1 MKIPSNILHDKQYA
15 DKILEITADTMFF
28 VYKDGTCLDF
38 KANTTDFFIKEQDII
53 GRNIFSYFP
62 VETAREMY
70 AEFIK
75 VRAGDKPSARNYKL
89 ILEDDVKYYKCI
101 ISKYDE
107 EHFLFQYRDITG
119 RSVVRLK
126 LEKKQKDLC
135 EVEKAARIG
144 LWAYDS
150 STRLF
155 TYSGYTRIF
164 CNDEEQKQ
172 ISIDEYMNYMHLDDK
187 DRFSQWLEEN
197 LKEKDA
203 SNTVNYRLLIDG
215 KTVNMRIKT
224 YHKEVYMQRTVLEGY
239 IQNTSEIVW
248 KAERSNQL
256 KSAFLANMS
265 HEIRTPLNAILGFS
279 RIIAETE
286 NAEERL
292 QYYDIVEKNN
302 MRLQELI
309 NEILDLSKIESG
321 MMEFN
326 PIHAGRI
333 TVFPFVD
340 SAPPYCR
347 RCRRSCF
354 CRCFHRTF
362 LTASPSLTAGSG
374 TLLGKFALIS
384 HHLVQIQTS
393 EIPVLC
399 NEKQIEV
406 LNKMLQIFHG
416 SSPLIGQQIQFVKIM
431 FVFLLFSQKQY
442 RFKIQPQP
450 HAFHIGIQLHHFVI
464 RHQAAIQPD
473 KLLCIIHFF
482 CVLV

>member
-187 DRFSQWLEEN
+187 DRFDYGACFAFWVAIHWSTRRSSRVSGNAPPPSTLSWKPLMSN
-197 LKEKDA
+197 LSPSSA
-203 SNTVNYRLLIDG
+203 
-215 KTVNMRIKT
+215 
-224 YHKEVYMQRTVLEGY
+224 
-239 IQNTSEIVW
+239 
-248 KAERSNQL
+248 
-256 KSAFLANMS
+256 SAFLRSSWMR
-265 HEIRTPLNAILGFS
+265 IMPIL
-279 RIIAETE
+279 
-286 NAEERL
+286 
-292 QYYDIVEKNN
+292 
-302 MRLQELI
+302 
-309 NEILDLSKIESG
+309 
-321 MMEFN
+321 
-326 PIHAGRI
+326 
-333 TVFPFVD
+333 
-340 SAPPYCR
+340 
-347 RCRRSCF
+347 
-354 CRCFHRTF
+354 
-362 LTASPSLTAGSG
+362 
-374 TLLGKFALIS
+374 
-384 HHLVQIQTS
+384 
-393 EIPVLC
+393 
-399 NEKQIEV
+399 
-406 LNKMLQIFHG
+406 
-416 SSPLIGQQIQFVKIM
+416 
-431 FVFLLFSQKQY
+431 
-442 RFKIQPQP
+442 
-450 HAFHIGIQLHHFVI
+450 
-464 RHQAAIQPD
+464 
-473 KLLCIIHFF
+473 
-482 CVLV
+482 

>member
-1 MKIPSNILHDKQYA
+1 MDWLAALHADSLVTIYIPAFHINSLLAIHTGCT
-15 DKILEITADTMFF
+15 TAFQ
-28 VYKDGTCLDF
+28 VDF
-38 KANTTDFFIKEQDII
+38 LVII
-53 GRNIFSYFP
+53 HARCIIAFQVGFP
-62 VETAREMY
+62 V
-70 AEFIK
+70 I
-75 VRAGDKPSARNYKL
+75 
-89 ILEDDVKYYKCI
+89 
-101 ISKYDE
+101 
-107 EHFLFQYRDITG
+107 
-119 RSVVRLK
+119 
-126 LEKKQKDLC
+126 
-135 EVEKAARIG
+135 
-144 LWAYDS
+144 
-150 STRLF
+150 
-155 TYSGYTRIF
+155 
-164 CNDEEQKQ
+164 
-172 ISIDEYMNYMHLDDK
+172 
-187 DRFSQWLEEN
+187 
-197 LKEKDA
+197 
-203 SNTVNYRLLIDG
+203 
-215 KTVNMRIKT
+215 
-224 YHKEVYMQRTVLEGY
+224 
-239 IQNTSEIVW
+239 
-248 KAERSNQL
+248 
-256 KSAFLANMS
+256 
-265 HEIRTPLNAILGFS
+265 
-279 RIIAETE
+279 
-286 NAEERL
+286 
-292 QYYDIVEKNN
+292 
-302 MRLQELI
+302 
-309 NEILDLSKIESG
+309 
-321 MMEFN
+321 
-326 PIHAGRI
+326 IHAGRI
-333 TVFPFVD
+333 ITFRVDFLVTIHAGRITAFQVGFPVIIHAGCIITFHVDFPVIIHAGRITVFHVDFPVTIHARCIIAFRIDFLVTIHAGRVTVFPFVD

>member
-1 MKIPSNILHDKQYA
+1 MDWLAVLHADSLVTIYIPAFHINSLLAVHTGYTTAFQVDFLVIIHARYTITFHVGFPVIIHA
-15 DKILEITADTMFF
+15 ERITAFH
-28 VYKDGTCLDF
+28 VG
-38 KANTTDFFIKEQDII
+38 
-53 GRNIFSYFP
+53 FP
-62 VETAREMY
+62 VIIHARCITAFQVDFPVIIHARCIT
-70 AEFIK
+70 AFQVGFPVIIH
-75 VRAGDKPSARNYKL
+75 AG
-89 ILEDDVKYYKCI
+89 
-101 ISKYDE
+101 
-107 EHFLFQYRDITG
+107 
-119 RSVVRLK
+119 
-126 LEKKQKDLC
+126 
-135 EVEKAARIG
+135 
-144 LWAYDS
+144 
-150 STRLF
+150 
-155 TYSGYTRIF
+155 
-164 CNDEEQKQ
+164 
-172 ISIDEYMNYMHLDDK
+172 
-187 DRFSQWLEEN
+187 
-197 LKEKDA
+197 
-203 SNTVNYRLLIDG
+203 
-215 KTVNMRIKT
+215 
-224 YHKEVYMQRTVLEGY
+224 
-239 IQNTSEIVW
+239 
-248 KAERSNQL
+248 
-256 KSAFLANMS
+256 
-265 HEIRTPLNAILGFS
+265 
-279 RIIAETE
+279 RIITF
-286 NAEERL
+286 RV
-292 QYYDIVEKNN
+292 DFPVT
-302 MRLQELI
+302 
-309 NEILDLSKIESG
+309 
-321 MMEFN
+321 
-326 PIHAGRI
+326 IHAGRI

-450 HAFHIGIQLHHFVI
+450 HAFHVGIQLHHFVI

>member
-203 SNTVNYRLLIDG
+203 SNTVNYRLLI
-215 KTVNMRIKT
+215 
-224 YHKEVYMQRTVLEGY
+224 
-239 IQNTSEIVW
+239 
-248 KAERSNQL
+248 
-256 KSAFLANMS
+256 
-265 HEIRTPLNAILGFS
+265 
-279 RIIAETE
+279 
-286 NAEERL
+286 
-292 QYYDIVEKNN
+292 
-302 MRLQELI
+302 
-309 NEILDLSKIESG
+309 
-321 MMEFN
+321 
-326 PIHAGRI
+326 
-333 TVFPFVD
+333 
-340 SAPPYCR
+340 
-347 RCRRSCF
+347 
-354 CRCFHRTF
+354 
-362 LTASPSLTAGSG
+362 
-374 TLLGKFALIS
+374 
-384 HHLVQIQTS
+384 
-393 EIPVLC
+393 
-399 NEKQIEV
+399 
-406 LNKMLQIFHG
+406 
-416 SSPLIGQQIQFVKIM
+416 
-431 FVFLLFSQKQY
+431 
-442 RFKIQPQP
+442 
-450 HAFHIGIQLHHFVI
+450 
-464 RHQAAIQPD
+464 
-473 KLLCIIHFF
+473 
-482 CVLV
+482 